1 MNISPINNLKVNQAR
16 ELEKMFEASQVRM
29 REVIDSVHSKTLDKL
44 YTDEF
49 RPEILNANKTTVISL
64 KTGEPI
70 PVNIDG
76 PIVEGK
82 VNGNHR
88 RRYTVRTEDDKTQ
101 LGYKTFGIKK
111 KNDEIELTPG
121 YIYSSKNDDYSG
133 TQIRLLQ
140 LECEFAKEKD
150 VNKIPLIALFPALKF
165 HTMMGFRPVTE
176 RSFKMYS
183 KEDLKNASDM
193 FSIMYRTN
201 KFYQEDIVPIFS
213 KVDGEIYFDRNK
225 TIFHAVMKDNER
237 TLSKKNQR
245 HLDLTMK
252 DFDNDVSMSLEGEEF
267 DKWQS
272 RLKGFEILSKDDAEP
287 RKSTFM
293 EKLRAG
299 FNLFH

>member
-1 MNISPINNLKVNQAR
+1 
-16 ELEKMFEASQVRM
+16 MFETSQARM

-49 RPEILNANKTTVISL
+49 RPEILNANKSTVISL

-76 PIVEGK
+76 SIVEGK
-82 VNGNHR
+82 ANGDHR
-88 RRYTVRTEDDKTQ
+88 RCYTVITDDRTQ

-111 KNDEIELTPG
+111 KNDKIELTPG

-140 LECEFAKEKD
+140 LECEFAKKKD
-150 VNKIPLIALFPALKF
+150 VKKIPLIALFPALKF

-176 RSFKMYS
+176 RSLKINS
-183 KEDLKNASDM
+183 KEDLQNASDM
-193 FSIMYRTN
+193 FSMMYNTN
-201 KFYQEDIVPIFS
+201 KFNQEDIVPIFS
-213 KVDGEIYFDRNK
+213 KVDGDIYFDRNK

-237 TLSKKNQR
+237 ILSKNQQR

-252 DFDNDVSMSLEGEEF
+252 DFDSDISMSLEGEEF

-272 RLKGFEILSKDDAEP
+272 RLKGFEILPKDDVEP
-287 RKSTFM
+287 RKSSLI

-299 FNLFH
+299 FGLFH